1 MKIKLLIV
9 LNFFILNTYAQIPG
23 FMGKRFSVGY
33 SNYLMVAGV
42 GPSANAAEKDA
53 YFSGIN
59 TTHCLN
65 LEYTIR
71 NRTNFCFTFETMKTG
86 VSYTK
91 VYNSYVYDNN
101 TSTSYNVSYAY
112 SPKPYIP
119 MQVRTFN
126 VGLGFKF
133 FRRGTL
139 APIGKYNK
147 LELLMLFSK
156 LTYGNTSFALT
167 LAGTTNQGM
176 KGTGDYN
183 FSTFGVAYTTGRSR
197 VLFNK
202 LVIDYGLRLGLVP
215 AGIFASDLFF
225 GSDNGSG
232 REDFEKSLRQQTNIR
247 LFREQL
253 VNFHI
258 GLGFLAF

>member
-9 LNFFILNTYAQIPG
+9 LNFFTLFSFAQIAG
-23 FMGKRFSVGY
+23 FMGKRFSIGY
-33 SNYLMVAGV
+33 SNYLMLAGV
-42 GPSANAAEKDA
+42 GPTANAAEKDA
-53 YFSGIN
+53 YFSGVN

-101 TSTSYNVSYAY
+101 NYTSYDVSYSY
-112 SPKPYIP
+112 DPKPYIP
-119 MQVRTFN
+119 MQLRTFN
-126 VGLGFKF
+126 AGIGFKF
-133 FRRGTL
+133 FKRGTL

-147 LELLMLFSK
+147 LELLLLFSN
-156 LTYGNTSFALT
+156 LTYGSTSFALT
-167 LAGTTNQGM
+167 VDGTTTHGI

-215 AGIFASDLFF
+215 AGIFASDIFF
-225 GSDNGSG
+225 GNENGNG
-232 REDFEKSLRQQTNIR
+232 REDFEKTFRQQTNMR